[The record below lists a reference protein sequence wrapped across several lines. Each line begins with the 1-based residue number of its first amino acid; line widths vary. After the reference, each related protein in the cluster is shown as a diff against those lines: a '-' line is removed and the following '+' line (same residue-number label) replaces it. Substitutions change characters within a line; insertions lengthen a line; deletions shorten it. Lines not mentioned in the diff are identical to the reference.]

1 MHMMKTAHPRLR
13 CRRGFSLIEVLVA
26 IVIFSIGMLG
36 VVGLQARAV
45 QLSVD
50 SEDRNRAAQL
60 ADDIV
65 ATMWTQ
71 GTTSLPSAT
80 VTAWE
85 DKVVGTGTTAG
96 VLPGAAASV
105 SAPDS
110 DGVVT
115 VTITWRP
122 PSRKT
127 GEADSTYTTKVAMP

>member
-1 MHMMKTAHPRLR
+1 MMKTAHPLHRR
-13 CRRGFSLIEVLVA
+13 DRGFSLIEVLVA

-60 ADDIV
+60 ADDLV

-80 VTAWE
+80 VSAWR
-85 DKVVGTGTTAG
+85 DKVVGTASTTAA
-96 VLPGAAASV
+96 LPGAATSV
-105 SAPDS
+105 SAPDA